1 MVERSAMNR
10 EVPGSNPG
18 RGFSSRVKFFFS
30 FDYVFHTSKL
40 DFNGER
46 VALNYS
52 TIRSAIGTYYIQEV
66 TLSGIIHRQIPGS

>member
-1 MVERSAMNR
+1 MFFLFISTIKALLFLKRIYQNVIAQVRERSAMNR

-18 RGFSSRVKFFFS
+18 RGFSLRINLFFS

-46 VALNYS
+46 VALTSY
-52 TIRSAIGTYYIQEV
+52 
-66 TLSGIIHRQIPGS
+66 